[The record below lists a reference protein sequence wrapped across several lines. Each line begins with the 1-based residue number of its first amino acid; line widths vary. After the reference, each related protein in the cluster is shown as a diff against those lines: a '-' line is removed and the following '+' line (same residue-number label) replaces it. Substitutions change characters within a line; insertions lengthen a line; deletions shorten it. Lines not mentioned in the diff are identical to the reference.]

1 MQISEFIAKQIP
13 ERQKVLND
21 IHSAILEFDKTVDAN
36 IVLMMGLEMIVYK
49 GKGMMKYGLA
59 SNKNYMSLH
68 LMPIY
73 GSPELHKRYKAL
85 LPNANFQKGCINF
98 KSEDQMPMIIVQELI
113 IDCSKIDLLK
123 MKEEYLKGKK
133 K

>member
-1 MQISEFIAKQIP
+1 MQISEYIANQIP

-21 IHSAILEFDKTVDAN
+21 IHATILEFDKTVDAN
-36 IVLMMGLEMIVYK
+36 IELMMGLEMIVYK

-73 GSPELHKRYKAL
+73 GSPELHKRYQAV

-98 KSEDQMPMIIVQELI
+98 KSEDQMPVTIVQELI
-113 IDCSKIDLLK
+113 KDCSKIDLMK
-123 MKEEYLKGKK
+123 MKEEYIKSRKK
-133 K
+133 